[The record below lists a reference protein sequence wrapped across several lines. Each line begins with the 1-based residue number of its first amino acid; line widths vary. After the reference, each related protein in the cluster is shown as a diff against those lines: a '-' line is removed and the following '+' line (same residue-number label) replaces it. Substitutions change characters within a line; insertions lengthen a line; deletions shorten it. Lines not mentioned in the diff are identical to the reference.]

1 VLQVVSDV
9 ANAKTRE
16 LRALM
21 DYNLARTALS
31 LGEGSIL
38 EKYNVEIKKSPRFVF
53 KNVP

>member
-1 VLQVVSDV
+1 MLQVVSDV
-9 ANAKTRE
+9 ADAKTRE

-38 EKYNVEIKKSPRFVF
+38 EMYNVEIKKPPQFVF
-53 KNVP
+53 RNIQ